1 MNLDLTTITNII
13 PFFFKLGLFTFVF
26 HLIYNCCCE
35 KMEIVKEDKVRYA
48 LKINYVLM
56 LSYLII
62 SIAIYALITFRVII
76 LFIFSFGLL
85 SLLGIQ
91 NFRPDLLDFCNGIN
105 KNSTLKFICRILISI
120 YKILFTMYEPV
131 ISALKNNSTPMLSKL
146 MKMGNSDIVDNI
158 TNLKNLCKSEGFGA
172 MTDKLT
178 SLENYLCSSNTE
190 STDALKDKIIENMKN
205 ELTEEIKEEIEI
217 ETETEI
223 KTETK
228 CKDE

>member
-91 NFRPDLLDFCNGIN
+91 NFRPDLSNLF
-105 KNSTLKFICRILISI
+105 FLITNTFQSI
-120 YKILFTMYEPV
+120 Y
-131 ISALKNNSTPMLSKL
+131 LKKKRFFFQN
-146 MKMGNSDIVDNI
+146 
-158 TNLKNLCKSEGFGA
+158 CK
-172 MTDKLT
+172 K
-178 SLENYLCSSNTE
+178 
-190 STDALKDKIIENMKN
+190 KK
-205 ELTEEIKEEIEI
+205 
-217 ETETEI
+217 
-223 KTETK
+223 
-228 CKDE
+228 